1 MNMSNRN
8 LQSSIERKNKKVLIV
23 GLGISGISSA
33 IALKQAGWEPIIIEK
48 APKRREGGYFLGLF
62 GLGRHAA
69 RDLGALKYLH
79 DRRGSDS
86 VNFSINRQG
95 ITGYTLGFADI
106 PLTIAPW
113 MMLRGDIEN
122 ATYKALP
129 EGIDIR
135 FNTVPHDIWQTASEA
150 RVTTQNLKTN
160 ETFTESYDLVIGADG
175 VRSQV
180 RELAFGSHEQYIKS
194 LGYMICAF
202 KLPEDPPGLKTGQ
215 GVILHEVGKS
225 FTVFPFKDHP
235 ATVLFTYK
243 TEQPDIERKKDPKKR
258 IREVFGEP
266 YGQYMGYAI
275 EQLDQAEDVIFGTT
289 DQVKMPS
296 WYRGRVVLVGDS
308 AWCPTLYS
316 GMGATLGLG
325 GANLLGQALQ
335 KYPDNLEYA
344 LSQWEHI
351 LRPKVEQFQKQGAT
365 TGRQNFV
372 SINQKEVD
380 KRSKNIKIRQR
391 FLKNPLFSQI
401 MRYLPFIKN
410 RNKDLTKAL

>member
-1 MNMSNRN
+1 MSNN
-8 LQSSIERKNKKVLIV
+8 ISEKIIKKENKKVLIV

-33 IALKQAGWEPIIIEK
+33 IALKQAGWQPVIIEK
-48 APKRREGGYFLGLF
+48 APERREGGYFLALF

-69 RDLGALKYLH
+69 QDLGALNYLH
-79 DRRGSDS
+79 DRRGSNS
-86 VNFSINRQG
+86 VNFSINRKG
-95 ITGYTLGFADI
+95 ITGRTLGFADI
-106 PLTIAPW
+106 PISFAPW

-122 ATYKALP
+122 ATFKALP
-129 EGIDIR
+129 NDIEIR
-135 FNTVPHDIWQTASEA
+135 FNTIPYDIWQTASEA
-150 RVTTQNLKTN
+150 RVTTQNL
-160 ETFTESYDLVIGADG
+160 ETEEKLTEAYDLVIGADG

-180 RELAFGSHEQYIKS
+180 RKLAFGPDDQYIKS

-202 KLPEDPPGLKTGQ
+202 KLSDNPPGLKTGQ

-243 TEQPDIERKKDPKKR
+243 TDNPDVERKKDPTKR
-258 IREVFGEP
+258 IREVFGKP
-266 YGQYMGYAI
+266 YGQYMEYALN
-275 EQLDQAEDVIFGTT
+275 QLDQAEDVIFGTT
-289 DQVKMPS
+289 DQVKMTS

-335 KYPDNLEYA
+335 KYPDDIEYA
-344 LSQWEHI
+344 LNQWETI
-351 LRPKVEQFQKQGAT
+351 LRPKVKQFQKQGAT

-372 SINQKEVD
+372 SHNQKEAD
-380 KRSKNIKIRQR
+380 KRSRNIKIRQR
-391 FLKNPLFSQI
+391 VMKNPLFSKIFQY
-401 MRYLPFIKN
+401 MPNIKN
-410 RNKDLTKAL
+410 RNKDLTKEL